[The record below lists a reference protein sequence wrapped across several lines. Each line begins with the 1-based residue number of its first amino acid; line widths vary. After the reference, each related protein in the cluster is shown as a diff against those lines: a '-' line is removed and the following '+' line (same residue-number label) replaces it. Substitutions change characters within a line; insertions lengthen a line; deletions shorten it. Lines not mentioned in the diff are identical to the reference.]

1 MPIPDF
7 QEITLPLLKL
17 SGDQND
23 HTLPETEEALANFFQ
38 LTQEE
43 RVEMLPSGT
52 QRRFANRVAWAK
64 VYVTKETPLSSNI
77 PLTMR
82 PCWQTFAGF
91 RTAAFL
97 PFLPESVEKSWLMLL
112 QSRVACGRFGLR
124 LT

>member
-43 RVEMLPSGT
+43 RVEMLPSGI
-52 QRRFANRVAWAK
+52 QRMFANMVSLSK
-64 VYVTKETPLSSNI
+64 VYLTKAGFLLSHI
-77 PLTMR
+77 PLPML

-97 PFLPESVEKSWLMLL
+97 PVLPE
-112 QSRVACGRFGLR
+112 
-124 LT
+124 